1 MTRIKIC
8 GITNSEDA
16 RAAIQAGADALGFN
30 FYEPSPRYLTPE
42 TCADI
47 VSKMPPFVS
56 PIGIFVNESV
66 ERVNAIASSC
76 ELSAVQLHGDES
88 PEYCEKVDGKIIK
101 AIRVRDDS
109 WQQDMEEYPVA
120 AVLLDTYTPDKYG
133 GTGTTFDWNLIGT
146 SASRIILSGGLDPQN
161 VSPAVQSI
169 RPFGVDT
176 SSGVERQPGLK
187 DHEKIRQFV
196 TAVRRADLEI

>member
-66 ERVNAIASSC
+66 DEKER
-76 ELSAVQLHGDES
+76 L
-88 PEYCEKVDGKIIK
+88 DGQGTPR
-101 AIRVRDDS
+101 ATCGTALTEVR
-109 WQQDMEEYPVA
+109 
-120 AVLLDTYTPDKYG
+120 L
-133 GTGTTFDWNLIGT
+133 
-146 SASRIILSGGLDPQN
+146 
-161 VSPAVQSI
+161 
-169 RPFGVDT
+169 
-176 SSGVERQPGLK
+176 
-187 DHEKIRQFV
+187 
-196 TAVRRADLEI
+196 